1 MDETEIREI
10 ADEKAREFGFDP
22 EVSRP
27 EVFPELHAD
36 DQLFLDDE
44 GVDDRDG
51 LVAVYYGPP
60 SAFELGGFQL
70 VTAGG
75 DLTVYVH
82 APTGTIRAARVGE

>member
-10 ADEKAREFGFDP
+10 ADAKAVELGFDP
-22 EVSRP
+22 EGSRP
-27 EVFPELHAD
+27 EVLPELRPD

-44 GVDDRDG
+44 GVDDHDG

-60 SAFELGGFQL
+60 SAFDLGGFQL
-70 VTAGG
+70 MTAGG

-82 APTGTIRAARVGE
+82 EPTGTVRAAWLGA

>member
-1 MDETEIREI
+1 MTADI
-10 ADEKAREFGFDP
+10 ADAKAMELGFDP
-22 EVSRP
+22 EAAHSEIYRELRP
-27 EVFPELHAD
+27 D

-44 GVDDRDG
+44 GIDDRDG

-60 SAFELGGFQL
+60 SAFDLGGFQL

-82 APTGTIRAARVGE
+82 APTGAVRAAWVGE